1 MLKWD
6 KLLSEQRFG
15 ENPEPQPPSGYIRSQ
30 FQRDY
35 DRIIF
40 SSPFRRLQ
48 NKTQVFPL
56 PGSIFVHNRLT
67 HSLEVASVGRSL
79 GNIIAAGLRERRLM
93 DDEHYLAEIGGI
105 VSTACLAHDMGNPPF
120 GHSGE
125 NAISSYFQTEAPDIV
140 RRELH
145 PDQLA
150 DFINF
155 EGNANALRLLTHQ
168 FTGRRKGGF
177 ALTYSTLATIMKYP
191 TDAASLRDGISPYE
205 KYGMFQSEAATG
217 VHIMEQLG
225 LRRLHAH
232 RAVFCRHPL
241 VFLMEAADD
250 ICYQVV
256 DIEDAHKLNLL
267 STAQAKELLLA
278 FFDPQEDKKQRDSLL
293 STLSRIPDENEQMNI
308 LRSRVINRLIE
319 ACTQVFWDLYPSIM
333 AGEHFAP
340 LTYSLSGA
348 QKDAMADVKTVA
360 ASKVYV
366 ARSVVEI
373 QVAGHHILNELL
385 DVFVNA
391 VINPHKLQSK
401 QILQLLPSQLI
412 CHDQQLYHKLQ
423 SAVDFISG
431 MTDVYALELYRKIK
445 GISFD
450 IVR

>member
-15 ENPEPQPPSGYIRSQ
+15 ENPEPHPHGGYFRSQ

-56 PGSIFVHNRLT
+56 PGSVFVHNRLT

-79 GNIIAAGLRERRLM
+79 GNIIAAGLRERRIM
-93 DDEHYLAEIGGI
+93 TDEHYLAEIGGI
-105 VSTACLAHDMGNPPF
+105 VSAACLAHDMGNPPF

-125 NAISSYFQTEAPDIV
+125 NAISSYFLTSAPDIV
-140 RRELH
+140 RHELH

-150 DFINF
+150 DFVNF

-205 KYGMFQSEAATG
+205 KYGMFQSETATG

-232 RAVFCRHPL
+232 RTVFCRHPL

-256 DIEDAHKLNLL
+256 DIEDAHKLNIL

-319 ACTQVFWDLYPSIM
+319 ACTQVFWEQYPAIM
-333 AGEHFAP
+333 EGAHYTP
-340 LTYSLSGA
+340 LTYGLSGA

>member
-15 ENPEPQPPSGYIRSQ
+15 ENPEPQPSSGYFRSQ

-79 GNIIAAGLRERRLM
+79 GNIIAAGLRERRIM
-93 DDEHYLAEIGGI
+93 ADEHYLAEIGGI
-105 VSTACLAHDMGNPPF
+105 VSAACLAHDMGNPPF

-125 NAISSYFQTEAPDIV
+125 NAISSYFQSEAPDIV
-140 RRELH
+140 RSELH

-150 DFINF
+150 DFVNF

-205 KYGMFQSEAATG
+205 KYGMFQSETATG

-225 LRRLHAH
+225 LRRLHAD
-232 RAVFCRHPL
+232 RTIFCRHPL

-256 DIEDAHKLNLL
+256 DIEDAHKLNIL

-319 ACTQVFWDLYPSIM
+319 ACTQVFWEQYAGIM
-333 AGEHFAP
+333 AGEHFTP
-340 LTYSLSGA
+340 LTYGLGGA

>member
-1 MLKWD
+1 MLNWD

-15 ENPEPQPPSGYIRSQ
+15 ENPEPQPSTGYFRSQ

-79 GNIIAAGLRERRLM
+79 GNIVAQGLRERRLVN
-93 DDEHYLAEIGGI
+93 DEHYLAEIGSI
-105 VSTACLAHDMGNPPF
+105 VSAACLAHDMGNPPF

-125 NAISSYFQTEAPDIV
+125 NAISSYFQSQAPDSI
-140 RRELH
+140 RRDLH
-145 PDQLA
+145 PDELA

-168 FTGRRKGGF
+168 FTGRRRGGF

-191 TDAASLRDGISPYE
+191 CDAASLRDGFAPYE
-205 KYGMFQSEAATG
+205 KYGMFQSELATG

-225 LRRLHAH
+225 LKRLHAEKPI
-232 RAVFCRHPL
+232 FCRHPL

-256 DIEDAHKLNLL
+256 DIEDAHKLNILT
-267 STAQAKELLLA
+267 TAQAKDLLLA
-278 FFDPQEDKKQRDSLL
+278 FFDPQDDKKQRDSLL
-293 STLSRIPDENEQMNI
+293 LTLSRIPDENEQMNI

-319 ACTQVFWDLYPSIM
+319 ACTKVFWDLYPAIM
-333 AGEHFAP
+333 AGEQFTSLVFN
-340 LTYSLSGA
+340 LTGT
-348 QKDAMADVKTVA
+348 QKLAMADVKSVA

-366 ARSVVEI
+366 SRAVVEI

-391 VINPHKLQSK
+391 VINPNKLQSR

-412 CHDQQLYHKLQ
+412 CNDQQLYQKLQ

-431 MTDVYALELYRKIK
+431 MTDVYSLELYRKIK